1 MQASITGETLG
12 GDETFYV
19 IQKVTPCGKSL
30 KAYGNGAKYTAI
42 VEANK
47 EVIKDADKIFP
58 GQKIRL
64 PKVYNS
70 IKSAVILD
78 RTFFFIKI
86 VDKLCN
92 FSGFSIEFSGFYRLF
107 DFLSL

>member
-1 MQASITGETLG
+1 MWKIAE
-12 GDETFYV
+12 
-19 IQKVTPCGKSL
+19 

-70 IKSAVILD
+70 IKSAVIL
-78 RTFFFIKI
+78 TALFSLFKI
-86 VDKLCN
+86 VDNCAILAGFLLN
-92 FSGFSIEFSGFYRLF
+92 FPVSIDCLIFFRYNLAVFYF
-107 DFLSL
+107 YKQ